1 MIVYRSFRIH
11 ASRFLPKLS
20 DNHIC
25 KKMHGH
31 TFNIKVTVKAEIN
44 NKDGFVIDFYDID
57 RIFNK
62 HIHQRI
68 DHTILNDVKGLE
80 NPTSE
85 YLCKWIWDNLEK
97 YLDDLYEIEVSEDH
111 GTGIIYTKNEKRSH

>member
-1 MIVYRSFRIH
+1 MIIYRSYRIH

-20 DNHIC
+20 DEHIC

-31 TFNIKVTVKAEIN
+31 TFNITIYIKGIIKKE
-44 NKDGFVIDFYDID
+44 DGFVIDFFDID

-62 HIHQRI
+62 NIHPKI
-68 DHTILNDVKGLE
+68 DHKVLNEVNNLE

-85 YLCKWIWDNLEK
+85 YLAIWIWDNLII
-97 YLDDLYEIEVSEDH
+97 DIPNLYKIKVSEDH
-111 GTGIIYTKNEKRSH
+111 GTGIIYQPKK